1 MAKLQLTFKDVTGTL
16 DKNGAEQSKVKI
28 SMTTG
33 SEHSECYCY
42 FNVKWKKVTIT
53 QSGKSRTRTEEKGS
67 GVLSFAFNLQNAR
80 FKKEMYSPN
89 EISVDVQIAAGY
101 EANSQK
107 DPNATYYASIP
118 RDTLESSF
126 LNKKVSLSCDDQV
139 VCDDYFVQEIM
150 PSYKKDAMYVTFK
163 IYSPDYLLTKENYC
177 RTFVSKKLGAEI
189 LTDEIK
195 NYKLPYDSSKTIA
208 IDFSN
213 MKHIKL
219 AKDNS
224 DGHKAGTEHL
234 FAYLVQYNESFYDFL
249 KRTTNRW
256 GEFMYYEDKK
266 FQLGYGYAAS
276 NNTDYKEVASSTTY
290 CDLTSQQ
297 KQENAGKYNNEAPI
311 DEQIQSNVLKKGKYD
326 TVKTRVNSLLD
337 YKNLDGDIYVVKK
350 LAALLNND
358 KTIYQFLVD
367 TGVDDALDL
376 LKANELSQEKNDKFD
391 DWYFNNK
398 DKSDTK
404 YNDNQFK
411 DDEEFNQFS
420 EHTPFLNTK
429 AYVDIVEKEFSS
441 GRNAIMMDFDTTY
454 PSIKLGQVI
463 TYDSKTYLVVKVEGY
478 QPHKL
483 VIVNNEF
490 VEHKVDQEKVCY
502 KVTAVPLCRVYKE
515 EEQDV
520 EVTDP
525 ETGEKK
531 TEKKKVKVYDNT
543 YYPSV
548 IPEGHIRRS
557 GPQLAVVSE
566 GTADDPLR
574 KNRVRIKYD
583 WQGDKEWSSPW
594 LLYSPGG
601 ASSKSGVYTW
611 HQKGQ
616 KVIVDYVA
624 GNIERPYVM
633 GSVETGMPAQMKT
646 YQQVL
651 QTPWEQ
657 KILMT
662 DGAGA
667 GATAMLASFNPGLK
681 MLQGFWPTAQ
691 LPGLDFEKSE
701 NLEGNIEITDKYGF
715 YSIKG
720 CTNDRNITI
729 KSPWGDVKINAF
741 SGITLSA
748 PNGDVTIKGKNVKIE
763 AGGNLTLTSGKNI
776 KQKFLMDGEDL
787 NPISIASTITKTV
800 TSKAASLLIGVT
812 DLSLLRHIVE
822 VFIKPVE
829 GKLQITAGRYLM
841 LEAGGKKTGYPIE
854 AYKQKKMKD
863 HKDEKDTDRICVEAF
878 ERLKYGVY
886 SNYDR
891 LNTIYNAAQVRRN
904 TLNTLISR
912 CVNAQGELQCKAIND
927 VISGLWN
934 DPTQDKNTLLGFK
947 GAFKD
952 VTNQIGDFDDQV
964 LLHFLPGLAGQVA
977 QFRLGENPA
986 YKEDRWKHAVAL
998 QKTEKDK
1005 IINATEQ
1012 LALKIQELKDFHV
1025 SVHYPA
1031 EYQKL
1036 NDVITDANLTDD
1048 CLFKTMKDKDGY
1060 KDFTVRFGNTQ
1071 AEKKKLCRKLF
1082 IALVKSFDIPRSPNN
1097 SDGLGV
1103 KASVFPEPKP
1113 DCSDADWAKYV
1124 NSIESLRKED
1134 KKDKTVL
1141 STVGDVMK
1149 DYIKSAFDYK
1159 GWKAFM
1165 DDFSFGSSKKGEIL
1179 FASET
1184 GTMVLDRGIYRAN
1197 VGGLENFDDG
1207 SGRPIGNGPVS
1218 RVRKAMLS
1226 V

>member
-1 MAKLQLTFKDVTGTL
+1 MAKLQLTFNDVTGTL

-53 QSGKSRTRTEEKGS
+53 QSGKSRTSTEEKGS

-126 LNKKVSLSCDDQV
+126 LNKKVSLCCDDQV

-163 IYSPDYLLTKENYC
+163 MYSPDYLLTKGNYC

-234 FAYLVQYNESFYDFL
+234 FSYLVQYNESFYDFL

-337 YKNLDGDIYVVKK
+337 FKNLDGDIYVVKK

-376 LKANELSQEKNDKFD
+376 LKANEISQDKNDKFD

-404 YNDNQFK
+404 FNDNQFK
-411 DDEEFNQFS
+411 DDEFNQFS

-429 AYVDIVEKEFSS
+429 VYVDIVEKEFSS
-441 GRNAIMMDFDTTY
+441 GRNAIVMDFDTTY

-483 VIVNNEF
+483 VIVNNES
-490 VEHKVDQEKVCY
+490 VEHKIDQEKVCY

-557 GPQLAVVSE
+557 GPQLAEVVE
-566 GTADDPLR
+566 GTADTACASSMIGRAIRSGAHRGCSIPLAEPLQSLASIPGI
-574 KNRVRIKYD
+574 KRVR
-583 WQGDKEWSSPW
+583 
-594 LLYSPGG
+594 
-601 ASSKSGVYTW
+601 
-611 HQKGQ
+611 
-616 KVIVDYVA
+616 
-624 GNIERPYVM
+624 R
-633 GSVETGMPAQMKT
+633 
-646 YQQVL
+646 
-651 QTPWEQ
+651 
-657 KILMT
+657 
-662 DGAGA
+662 
-667 GATAMLASFNPGLK
+667 
-681 MLQGFWPTAQ
+681 
-691 LPGLDFEKSE
+691 
-701 NLEGNIEITDKYGF
+701 
-715 YSIKG
+715 
-720 CTNDRNITI
+720 
-729 KSPWGDVKINAF
+729 
-741 SGITLSA
+741 
-748 PNGDVTIKGKNVKIE
+748 
-763 AGGNLTLTSGKNI
+763 
-776 KQKFLMDGEDL
+776 
-787 NPISIASTITKTV
+787 
-800 TSKAASLLIGVT
+800 
-812 DLSLLRHIVE
+812 
-822 VFIKPVE
+822 
-829 GKLQITAGRYLM
+829 
-841 LEAGGKKTGYPIE
+841 
-854 AYKQKKMKD
+854 
-863 HKDEKDTDRICVEAF
+863 
-878 ERLKYGVY
+878 
-886 SNYDR
+886 
-891 LNTIYNAAQVRRN
+891 
-904 TLNTLISR
+904 
-912 CVNAQGELQCKAIND
+912 
-927 VISGLWN
+927 
-934 DPTQDKNTLLGFK
+934 
-947 GAFKD
+947 
-952 VTNQIGDFDDQV
+952 
-964 LLHFLPGLAGQVA
+964 
-977 QFRLGENPA
+977 
-986 YKEDRWKHAVAL
+986 
-998 QKTEKDK
+998 
-1005 IINATEQ
+1005 
-1012 LALKIQELKDFHV
+1012 
-1025 SVHYPA
+1025 
-1031 EYQKL
+1031 
-1036 NDVITDANLTDD
+1036 
-1048 CLFKTMKDKDGY
+1048 
-1060 KDFTVRFGNTQ
+1060 
-1071 AEKKKLCRKLF
+1071 
-1082 IALVKSFDIPRSPNN
+1082 
-1097 SDGLGV
+1097 
-1103 KASVFPEPKP
+1103 
-1113 DCSDADWAKYV
+1113 
-1124 NSIESLRKED
+1124 
-1134 KKDKTVL
+1134 
-1141 STVGDVMK
+1141 
-1149 DYIKSAFDYK
+1149 
-1159 GWKAFM
+1159 
-1165 DDFSFGSSKKGEIL
+1165 
-1179 FASET
+1179 
-1184 GTMVLDRGIYRAN
+1184 
-1197 VGGLENFDDG
+1197 
-1207 SGRPIGNGPVS
+1207 
-1218 RVRKAMLS
+1218 
-1226 V
+1226 

>member
-1 MAKLQLTFKDVTGTL
+1 MAKLKLTINDVTGTL
-16 DKNGAEQSKVKI
+16 DQNGAEQSKAKI
-28 SMTTG
+28 EMTTG

-53 QSGKSRTRTEEKGS
+53 QSGKSRTSTEEKGS

-163 IYSPDYLLTKENYC
+163 MYSPDYLLTKGNYC

-337 YKNLDGDIYVVKK
+337 FKNLDGDIYVVKK

-376 LKANELSQEKNDKFD
+376 LKANEISQDKNDKFD

-404 YNDNQFK
+404 FNDNQFK
-411 DDEEFNQFS
+411 DDEFNQFS

-429 AYVDIVEKEFSS
+429 VYVDIVEKEFSS
-441 GRNAIMMDFDTTY
+441 GRNAIVMDFDTTY

-478 QPHKL
+478 QPRKL
-483 VIVNNEF
+483 V
-490 VEHKVDQEKVCY
+490 
-502 KVTAVPLCRVYKE
+502 
-515 EEQDV
+515 
-520 EVTDP
+520 
-525 ETGEKK
+525 
-531 TEKKKVKVYDNT
+531 KKKVKVYDNT

-681 MLQGFWPTAQ
+681 MLQGFFPTDQ
-691 LPGLDFEKSE
+691 LPGLDFPTSN
-701 NLEGNIEITDKYGF
+701 NLEGNIELTDKYGF

-800 TSKAASLLIGVT
+800 TSKAASLLIDVT

-863 HKDEKDTDRICVEAF
+863 HKDEKDTDRICVETF

-912 CVNAQGELQCKAIND
+912 CVNVQGELQCKAIND

>member
-1 MAKLQLTFKDVTGTL
+1 MAKLKLTFNDVTGTL
-16 DKNGAEQSKVKI
+16 DQNGAEQSKAKI
-28 SMTTG
+28 EMTTG
-33 SEHSECYCY
+33 SEHSECYCF

-101 EANSQK
+101 EANSEK
-107 DPNATYYASIP
+107 DPDATYYASIP

-126 LNKKVSLSCDDQV
+126 LNKKVSLYCDDQV

-548 IPEGHIRRS
+548 IPEGHI
-557 GPQLAVVSE
+557 
-566 GTADDPLR
+566 
-574 KNRVRIKYD
+574 
-583 WQGDKEWSSPW
+583 
-594 LLYSPGG
+594 
-601 ASSKSGVYTW
+601 
-611 HQKGQ
+611 
-616 KVIVDYVA
+616 
-624 GNIERPYVM
+624 
-633 GSVETGMPAQMKT
+633 
-646 YQQVL
+646 
-651 QTPWEQ
+651 
-657 KILMT
+657 
-662 DGAGA
+662 
-667 GATAMLASFNPGLK
+667 
-681 MLQGFWPTAQ
+681 
-691 LPGLDFEKSE
+691 
-701 NLEGNIEITDKYGF
+701 
-715 YSIKG
+715 
-720 CTNDRNITI
+720 
-729 KSPWGDVKINAF
+729 
-741 SGITLSA
+741 
-748 PNGDVTIKGKNVKIE
+748 
-763 AGGNLTLTSGKNI
+763 
-776 KQKFLMDGEDL
+776 
-787 NPISIASTITKTV
+787 
-800 TSKAASLLIGVT
+800 
-812 DLSLLRHIVE
+812 
-822 VFIKPVE
+822 
-829 GKLQITAGRYLM
+829 GR
-841 LEAGGKKTGYPIE
+841 
-854 AYKQKKMKD
+854 
-863 HKDEKDTDRICVEAF
+863 
-878 ERLKYGVY
+878 
-886 SNYDR
+886 
-891 LNTIYNAAQVRRN
+891 
-904 TLNTLISR
+904 
-912 CVNAQGELQCKAIND
+912 
-927 VISGLWN
+927 
-934 DPTQDKNTLLGFK
+934 
-947 GAFKD
+947 
-952 VTNQIGDFDDQV
+952 
-964 LLHFLPGLAGQVA
+964 
-977 QFRLGENPA
+977 
-986 YKEDRWKHAVAL
+986 
-998 QKTEKDK
+998 
-1005 IINATEQ
+1005 
-1012 LALKIQELKDFHV
+1012 
-1025 SVHYPA
+1025 
-1031 EYQKL
+1031 
-1036 NDVITDANLTDD
+1036 
-1048 CLFKTMKDKDGY
+1048 
-1060 KDFTVRFGNTQ
+1060 
-1071 AEKKKLCRKLF
+1071 
-1082 IALVKSFDIPRSPNN
+1082 
-1097 SDGLGV
+1097 
-1103 KASVFPEPKP
+1103 
-1113 DCSDADWAKYV
+1113 
-1124 NSIESLRKED
+1124 
-1134 KKDKTVL
+1134 
-1141 STVGDVMK
+1141 
-1149 DYIKSAFDYK
+1149 
-1159 GWKAFM
+1159 
-1165 DDFSFGSSKKGEIL
+1165 
-1179 FASET
+1179 
-1184 GTMVLDRGIYRAN
+1184 
-1197 VGGLENFDDG
+1197 
-1207 SGRPIGNGPVS
+1207 
-1218 RVRKAMLS
+1218 
-1226 V
+1226 

>member
-1 MAKLQLTFKDVTGTL
+1 MAKFELTFCGVTDTL
-16 DKNGAEQSKVKI
+16 KPDGSKESSI
-28 SMTTG
+28 NITMSTG
-33 SEHSECYCY
+33 SEHKEGYCY
-42 FNVKWKKVTIT
+42 YKVPWTKTTLVRDANNPKKFKPETT
-53 QSGKSRTRTEEKGS
+53 TGTDTMC
-67 GVLSFAFNLQNAR
+67 FALNLQNGR
-80 FKKEMYSPN
+80 FTKKMYSPN
-89 EISVDVQIAAGY
+89 EIYAEIQIAPGS
-101 EANSQK
+101 EDDQQK
-107 DPNATYYASIP
+107 DDSVTLLASIP
-118 RDTLESSF
+118 RDTLEASF
-126 LNKKVSLSCDDQV
+126 LNKKVILKCDDKL
-139 VCDDYFVQEIM
+139 VCDDYFVQEIK
-150 PSYKKDAMYVTFK
+150 PTYKKDAMYVTFK
-163 IYSPDYLLTKENYC
+163 MYSPDFLLTQEDYC
-177 RTFVSKKLGAEI
+177 RTFVSQKLGEDI
-189 LTDEIK
+189 LKNEIK
-195 NYKLPYDSSKTIA
+195 NYKLPYDATKTV
-208 IDFSN
+208 DFDYAN

-219 AKDNS
+219 AKDK
-224 DGHKAGTEHL
+224 DGNKAGTEHL
-234 FAYLVQYNESFYDFL
+234 FPYLVQYNESFYDFL

-266 FQLGYGYAAS
+266 LLIGYGYAAIA
-276 NNTDYKEVASSTTY
+276 NTDYKASAESVTY

-297 KQENAGKYNNEAPI
+297 KQSNPGQLNAEAPI
-311 DEQIQSNVLKKGKYD
+311 DEQILKNDLLKGKYD
-326 TVKTRVNSLLD
+326 TVKTRMNSLLNFKD
-337 YKNLDGDIYVVKK
+337 LDGDIYVVKK
-350 LAALLNND
+350 LAAFLNND
-358 KTIYQFLVD
+358 KTIFQFLVD
-367 TGVDDALDL
+367 TGVDDIIDL
-376 LKANELSQEKNDKFD
+376 EKANMLSDEKNDKFD
-391 DWYFNNK
+391 SDYFSK
-398 DKSDTK
+398 KRKETK
-404 YNDNQFK
+404 FNDNQFNGST
-411 DDEEFNQFS
+411 EFNQFS
-420 EHTPFLNTK
+420 EYKPFLNTK
-429 AYVDIVEKEFSS
+429 EYINIVEKEFAS
-441 GRNAIMMDFDTTY
+441 GRNAIVMDFDTTY
-454 PSIKLGQVI
+454 PDIKLGQII
-463 TYDSKTYLVVKVEGY
+463 TYDKNTYLVVNVEGY
-478 QPHKL
+478 QPEKIA
-483 VIVNNEF
+483 IVDNQY
-490 VEHKVDQEKVCY
+490 VDVRVDMSKVCY
-502 KVTAVPLCRVYKE
+502 KVTAVPADSSVVEEKE
-515 EEQDV
+515 V
-520 EVTDP
+520 EVTDK
-525 ETGEKK
+525 ETGDKK
-531 TEKKKVKVYDNT
+531 TEKVKVYDYT
-543 YYPSV
+543 SYPSV

-557 GPQLAVVSE
+557 GPQLAEVVE
-566 GTADDPLR
+566 GTKEDPLR
-574 KNRVRIKYD
+574 QNRVRIKYG

-594 LLYSPGG
+594 LLYSPAGG
-601 ASSKSGVYTW
+601 SSKSGAYNW
-611 HQKGQ
+611 HFPGQ
-616 KVIVDYVA
+616 KVIVNYVA

-633 GSVETGMPAQMKT
+633 GSVEAKMPAQMKT
-646 YQQVL
+646 YQQVF
-651 QTPWEQ
+651 QTPAEQ

-662 DGAGA
+662 DGTGA
-667 GATAMLASFNPGLK
+667 GLTALLASFNPGLK
-681 MLQGFWPTAQ
+681 LLQGFWPGDS
-691 LPGLDFEKSE
+691 LPGLDFEKSA
-701 NLEGNIEITDKYGF
+701 NLEGNIELTDKYGF

-729 KSPWGDVKINAF
+729 KSPWGDVKIDAF

-748 PNGDVTIKGKNVKIE
+748 PNGDVKIKGKNVSIE

-800 TSKAASLLIGVT
+800 TSKAASLLIDVT

-863 HKDEKDTDRICVEAF
+863 HKDEKDTDRICVETF

-912 CVNAQGELQCKAIND
+912 CVNVQGELQCKAIND

-1124 NSIESLRKED
+1124 NSIESLRKQD

-1141 STVGDVMK
+1141 STVGDIMK

-1159 GWKAFM
+1159 GWKAVK